1 MNCRVSCKLPGAR
14 WTQTDGHVRPD
25 EMQRATM
32 SMHGDIGG
40 EGAPLAA
47 LAMCWHG
54 GLDTRRSSLAAMR
67 QTRRDE
73 AVATHTFS

>member
-14 WTQTDGHVRPD
+14 WTQTDSHVRPN

-47 LAMCWHG
+47 LAMVGMEDLILGDQVLLQCVRP
-54 GLDTRRSSLAAMR
+54 DATRL
-67 QTRRDE
+67 
-73 AVATHTFS
+73 